1 MTKVL
6 KLPAYR
12 RLLVAYT
19 INELAW
25 SLGPLALAV
34 LVYHRTGSAVGA
46 MAFFLCSQFV
56 PALFSPMLVARLDQ
70 RSPRRVL
77 SALYGL
83 ESIAF
88 LILALLTVRFELAAV
103 LALTVV
109 DGVLALTAR
118 SIARATTV
126 AVTAPAGLLREG
138 NALLNASFSACYM
151 VGPAIGGVVVL
162 TGGTEAALL
171 ANAGLFVVM
180 VITLATARGLPG
192 AVIEREP
199 VAGRLRAAWS
209 YASHVPG
216 IRTLLSLQAVGLV
229 FFTISIPVEV
239 VFAQHSLHAG
249 GGGGYGAL
257 LSAWGAG
264 AIIGSAVYAHWRGLA
279 SRALIAL
286 SAAAL
291 GVGFA
296 VMAAAPTLVVAILG
310 AGFAGTGNGIG
321 AVAVRT
327 ALQEQ
332 VEERWMA
339 LVMGLNESLSQ
350 AVPGLGI
357 VIGGVIAALAGPRT
371 ALAVAAVGALA
382 IAGAAWIVLETAT
395 GSLDPPNR
403 RTDGPNPR
411 ADTPVQDR
419 DPAPAIER

>member
-70 RSPRRVL
+70 RSPGRVL

-83 ESIAF
+83 ESVAF
-88 LILALLTVRFELAAV
+88 LILALLTVKFELAAV

-192 AVIEREP
+192 AVVEREP
-199 VAGRLRAAWS
+199 VAGRLRAARS
-209 YASHVPG
+209 YASDVPG

-249 GGGGYGAL
+249 GGGGDGAL
-257 LSAWGAG
+257 LSSWGAG
-264 AIIGSAVYAHWRGLA
+264 AIIGSAVYAHWRGLGIEGA
-279 SRALIAL
+279 DRAQRGCARRRICRDGGCADARGRDPWRGLRWNRQRNRGRGRPDC
-286 SAAAL
+286 AA
-291 GVGFA
+291 
-296 VMAAAPTLVVAILG
+296 G
-310 AGFAGTGNGIG
+310 AGGGTLDGAGDGTERVTLPGRAGIG
-321 AVAVRT
+321 NRDRRRDRRAGGPEDRAGGRGRRRAGGRRRCVDRVGNRNGVARS
-327 ALQEQ
+327 AQS
-332 VEERWMA
+332 A
-339 LVMGLNESLSQ
+339 H
-350 AVPGLGI
+350 
-357 VIGGVIAALAGPRT
+357 
-371 ALAVAAVGALA
+371 
-382 IAGAAWIVLETAT
+382 
-395 GSLDPPNR
+395 R
-403 RTDGPNPR
+403 R
-411 ADTPVQDR
+411 AQS
-419 DPAPAIER
+419 AC